1 LYEIVSEISQ
11 ETDLP
16 PTDTERARR
25 DAEPADPLT
34 NFFRTLVILTPGWTF
49 GLFDK
54 ALAPALYPTQ
64 NRTTREAHQEPQLS
78 RGQPRDIPTVPSWI
92 FTINELL
99 HPSINATL
107 YSETEPAR
115 TIPDPSL
122 VTPETT
128 EMESF
133 TNDLIIIFGI
143 LSVLLGLLI
152 LLRITSRNDD
162 YEIPYT
168 IKH

>member
-1 LYEIVSEISQ
+1 M
-11 ETDLP
+11 
-16 PTDTERARR
+16 
-25 DAEPADPLT
+25 
-34 NFFRTLVILTPGWTF
+34 
-49 GLFDK
+49 
-54 ALAPALYPTQ
+54 
-64 NRTTREAHQEPQLS
+64 
-78 RGQPRDIPTVPSWI
+78 DIPTVPSWI

-115 TIPDPSL
+115 IIPDSSL

-133 TNDLIIIFGI
+133 TNDLVIIFGI

-152 LLRITSRNDD
+152 LLRITSRDED

-168 IKH
+168 IKP